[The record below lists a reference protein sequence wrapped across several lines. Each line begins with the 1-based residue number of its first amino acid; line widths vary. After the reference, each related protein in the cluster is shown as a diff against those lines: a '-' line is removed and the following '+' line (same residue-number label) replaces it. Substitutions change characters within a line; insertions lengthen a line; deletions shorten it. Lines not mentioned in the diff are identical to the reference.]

1 VELETVD
8 GSGGGDDLERALT
21 EGFRLEAAAW
31 KAAAG
36 TAILSHDETETFY
49 RILARRTAAR
59 GWLRLHF
66 LRVGGRRVAFLY
78 SLLHEG
84 TLYALKG
91 GYAPEHA
98 RSSPGV
104 VLFSLI
110 LKDAFERGLRRI
122 DFLGEEERWKLDWTR
137 CTREHHWLYVFRPSS
152 RTRLVHMLK
161 FGLAPR
167 ARSAEPAPPPFHLP
181 LMARSGESRP

>member
-1 VELETVD
+1 ETVD
-8 GSGGGDDLERALT
+8 ASCGADDLERALT
-21 EGFRLEAAAW
+21 EGLRLEGAAW

-36 TAILSHDETETFY
+36 TAIVSHDETEAFY
-49 RILARRTAAR
+49 RILARRSAAR

-78 SLLHEG
+78 SLLHQG

-137 CTREHHWLYVFRPSS
+137 RTREHHWLYVFRPSP
-152 RTRLVHMLK
+152 RTRLVHLFK
-161 FGLAPR
+161 FGIAPG
-167 ARSAEPAPPPFHLP
+167 ARSAEPALPPFHLP
-181 LMARSGESRP
+181 LMARSGESPP